1 MEKYD
6 NLFSSSGESDYS
18 EESVAAWLDGD
29 LDPEA
34 DSAFIGLLSSDARLA
49 EILDAYDDVE
59 SVFENLIED
68 GYEIPPDFNFDFMLP
83 EIDMAAEEDRISY
96 HYDSYGEY
104 EEALDSP
111 DMKESDGESCESIEI
126 FDESNNIQ
134 LEDMDFF

>member
-1 MEKYD
+1 M
-6 NLFSSSGESDYS
+6 FSSSGESDYS
-18 EESVAAWLDGD
+18 EESVAAWLDGN

-83 EIDMAAEEDRISY
+83 EIDTATEEDRISY